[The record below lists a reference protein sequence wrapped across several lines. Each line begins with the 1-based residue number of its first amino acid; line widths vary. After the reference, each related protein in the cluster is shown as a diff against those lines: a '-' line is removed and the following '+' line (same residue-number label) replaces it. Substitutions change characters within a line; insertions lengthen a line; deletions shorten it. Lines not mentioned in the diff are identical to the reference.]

1 MNEQTRLEPVSKQ
14 LKDSWDSYTKHFNTL
29 VPIMLVAGIGMYLQS
44 IFMFFGTDDAVG
56 VQVGNMAGQSV
67 QVNPTFGILAAIAAL
82 IYIVGMIW
90 GFAALLNRIQKL
102 DQVMTLGQAFSSAK
116 PLLWPLILTG
126 ILVAI
131 FTLVGFVL
139 LIIPGIIVGVWL
151 SLAMFIVVDE
161 QKKGMAAVKQS
172 KEYVK
177 GYWWSV
183 FGRFLLIGLIL
194 GIVSAIIGNIGMM
207 ILGVTLG
214 TLLQN
219 IVGLILIPFALL
231 YEYGVYKN
239 IKAVKGGAAPA
250 ASPSPAAPAT
260 V

>member
-1 MNEQTRLEPVSKQ
+1 MNQQAKLDPVSKQ
-14 LKDSWDSYTKHFNTL
+14 LKDSWASYTKHFNSL
-29 VPIMLVAGIGMYLQS
+29 VPIMLVAGIGMYIQCLLL
-44 IFMFFGTDDAVG
+44 FFGTDDSMG
-56 VQVGNMAGQSV
+56 V
-67 QVNPTFGILAAIAAL
+67 QVNPTFGILAAIAAI
-82 IYIVGMIW
+82 IYIIGMIW

-102 DQVMTLGQAFSSAK
+102 DQPMTLGQAFTAAK
-116 PLLWPLILTG
+116 PLIWPLVITG

-131 FTLVGFVL
+131 FTLIGLVL
-139 LIIPGIIVGVWL
+139 LVIPGIIVGVWL

-161 QKKGMAAVKQS
+161 QKRGMAAVKQS

-194 GIVSAIIGNIGMM
+194 GIVSAIIGNIGIM
-207 ILGVTLG
+207 ILGVKLG

-219 IVGLILIPFALL
+219 IVGLILVPFAVL

-239 IKAVKGGAAPA
+239 IKAVRGGAVAPA
-250 ASPSPAAPAT
+250 VSTPTTSAAA
-260 V
+260 